1 VRLVLGICLAV
12 IILGAAT
19 LAYSEQD
26 ALLAFINKNIS
37 TMPPYVS
44 ALMIIAWVGIG
55 TIICIPN
62 TVLFVTSG
70 TLFGFFWAF
79 FFNLI
84 GFGIGS
90 TLAFLISRYGFYTFV
105 RSKAHTML
113 QTFNH
118 RFSSSGW
125 KSVAIVRLTPV
136 FPSFAVN
143 YLLGITHVKLFDYV
157 WASIVFTVP
166 ACLIFT
172 YLGDASIALLLE
184 GENTDSLKK
193 LIPLFAAIVL
203 VAVGY
208 RIRKKRATNAQ

>member
-1 VRLVLGICLAV
+1 LRLIFGICLAV
-12 IILGAAT
+12 IIFSLAA

-26 ALLAFINKNIS
+26 ALLRFIDENIS
-37 TMPPYVS
+37 TLPPYIS

-55 TIICIPN
+55 TIIFIPN

-70 TLFGFFWAF
+70 TLFGFWWAF
-79 FFNLI
+79 TFNII

-90 TLAFLISRYGFYTFV
+90 TLAFLISRHGFYDFV
-105 RSKAHTML
+105 RSRTLGML

-118 RFSSSGW
+118 RFSDSGW
-125 KSVAIVRLTPV
+125 KSVAVVRLTPV

-143 YLLGITHVKLFDYV
+143 YLLGITHVRFFDYV
-157 WASIVFTVP
+157 WASILFTVP

-172 YLGDASIALLLE
+172 YLGDASITLLLE
-184 GENTDSLKK
+184 SGNSESLK
-193 LIPLFAAIVL
+193 IITPIVVVIIVAAV
-203 VAVGY
+203 VH